1 MARDRELNLGSWIPV
16 TEAEGPGVRFA
27 LWVQGCLIRC
37 EACVNPHLFHHR
49 PNRLTSV
56 DDLVA
61 RVVAAREKDPRLEG
75 VSILGGEPFEQD
87 VPLAAFA
94 REVRALGLT
103 VMVYTGHLL
112 EDLQA
117 RRSPLLE
124 HTDVLVDGPYVAA
137 QRTTK
142 RRFIGSTNQR
152 LFFLTDAYRD
162 DDLRFAAPNHAE
174 IRMNAQGEIQV
185 VGFPF
190 DRFLEAFGG
199 RRPKD
204 AGEPGA

>member
-1 MARDRELNLGSWIPV
+1 M
-16 TEAEGPGVRFA
+16 RFA
-27 LWVQGCLIRC
+27 VWTQGCSIRC
-37 EACVNPHLFHHR
+37 EGCVNPHLFHQR
-49 PNRLTSV
+49 PNRLVSV
-56 DDLVA
+56 DELVGH
-61 RVVAAREKDPRLEG
+61 VVAARAKDPRLEG
-75 VSILGGEPFEQD
+75 VSLLGGEPFEQD
-87 VPLAAFA
+87 VPLAVFA
-94 REVRALGLT
+94 REVRALDLT
-103 VMVYTGHLL
+103 VMVYTGHQL

-152 LFFLTDAYRD
+152 LFFLSDAYRAD
-162 DDLRFAAPNHAE
+162 DPRFAAPNHAE

-199 RRPKD
+199 RRPTGGD
-204 AGEPGA
+204 DSGPGR